1 MCSSTPRLS
10 TKRLTPETD
19 RQTDIKCRLP
29 ISYQLME
36 VGVLLPSVAM
46 IPSNH
51 EDWHTAVMDLD
62 LALYVNS
69 VLHDQTDHAQQAD
82 GRECQF
88 ALDYLFQLLI

>member
-1 MCSSTPRLS
+1 MLVY
-10 TKRLTPETD
+10 TKTEYKEADTGD

-36 VGVLLPSVAM
+36 VGVLLPSAAM

-62 LALYVNS
+62 LALYVNP
-69 VLHDQTDHAQQAD
+69 VLHD
-82 GRECQF
+82 
-88 ALDYLFQLLI
+88 